1 MSTSEAPPRVGGLWR
16 HSDFLKLWGGQ
27 TVSVVGSLVT
37 RVILPIVAVLTLRAT
52 QQQVALLY
60 IADAV
65 PALLL
70 GLVAGALADR
80 MRRRPLLIAADAGRA
95 LALLVIP
102 LAALAGGLSLALLY
116 AVTVVT
122 SALTIIFDSAYPAY
136 LASLVSEAQLLDGNA
151 KLSASMSVSEV
162 AGFGVAGVLAQALT
176 APLAV
181 LVDAATYAVSI
192 VSLALIRT
200 PEPHPQPDA
209 ERPHPRQVL
218 GEIGEG
224 LRLTW
229 AHPARRAI
237 AGALA
242 IRSLSGSLLETALV
256 IFILR
261 DLRLG
266 PTLMG
271 VSFAVGGVAAFF
283 GATLT
288 RWVTARL
295 GLLRAMRWSLWL
307 SRTLNILI
315 PLAGGPAWLAFT
327 LITAPQASDAVS
339 AVYEIS
345 ATTTLQLVT
354 PASALGRVVASGAV
368 LASAGSLVGLALGAT
383 VGPALGARG
392 TLLVAMLG
400 GLFAPVLLSL
410 TPIHDDRLVNPA
422 TAVEKPSATEV

>member
-1 MSTSEAPPRVGGLWR
+1 MSTSETPSRFGGLWR
-16 HSDFLKLWGGQ
+16 HPDFLKLWGGQ
-27 TVSVVGSLVT
+27 TVSVFGSLVT
-37 RVILPIVAVLTLRAT
+37 GVILPIVAVLTLGAT
-52 QQQVALLY
+52 QREVAFLY
-60 IADAV
+60 IANAV

-70 GLVAGALADR
+70 GLAAGALADR

-95 LALLVIP
+95 LALLAIP
-102 LAALAGGLSLALLY
+102 LAALTGGLSLVLLY
-116 AVTVVT
+116 VVTVVT
-122 SALTIIFDSAYPAY
+122 SALTTIFDNAYPAY
-136 LASLVSEAQLLDGNA
+136 LASLVSEEQLLEGNA

-162 AGFGVAGVLAQALT
+162 AGFGIAGALAQALT
-176 APLAV
+176 APIAV
-181 LVDAATYAVSI
+181 LVDAATYVVSV
-192 VSLALIRT
+192 VSLALIRA
-200 PEPHPQPDA
+200 PEPRPQPGA
-209 ERPHPRQVL
+209 VRLHPRQFAREVAD
-218 GEIGEG
+218 G

-229 AHPARRAI
+229 EHPARRAI

-242 IRSLSGSLLETALV
+242 IRALSGALIETALV

-295 GLLRAMRWSLWL
+295 GLLRAMRWSMWL
-307 SRTLNILI
+307 ARALNILMPI
-315 PLAGGPAWLAFT
+315 AGGPAWLAFT
-327 LITAPQASDAVS
+327 LITAPQGGDAVS

-354 PASALGRVVASGAV
+354 PSGALGRVVASGNA
-368 LASAGSLVGLALGAT
+368 LASAGSLLGLALGAT

-392 TLLVAMLG
+392 TLLLAMLC
-400 GLFAPVLLSL
+400 GLLAPLLLSL
-410 TPIHDDRLVNPA
+410 TPIHDKRLTSAASP
-422 TAVEKPSATEV
+422 VEVA